1 MNEQI
6 KQQQRGGSRPLVIP
20 EDTEVMPSIFL
31 LCVCERERE
40 CLYLLHSEVKNKF
53 LVSRVKA
60 LLESED
66 ILDGP
71 HNFKGL
77 FERSDLVLRV
87 RLEWMS

>member
-1 MNEQI
+1 M
-6 KQQQRGGSRPLVIP
+6 
-20 EDTEVMPSIFL
+20 
-31 LCVCERERE
+31 CVCERE
-40 CLYLLHSEVKNKF
+40 CLYLLHSEDQNKF
-53 LVSRVKA
+53 LVNRVKA

-77 FERSDLVLRV
+77 FEGSDLVLRV